1 MKIHLK
7 NLGIGKKIISTLI
20 TLSAFSI
27 IGCGDS
33 ELTSPLG
40 YSNEWEPYEPD
51 VHVHGE
57 DRDTTINAE
66 DTLSSVLFSFLSDI
80 DLDGNGYYHLP
91 IDTTNWQTLHRLTGV
106 ATRDSIGVNVIK
118 FSWHSNHYWTIG
130 DTLGYMVQ
138 TTGSEDLW
146 YIGYDTTYVT
156 WFNGFEVPVVNSAS
170 YSDMHGEVNT
180 MFAPVK
186 SMRGDTVTIGYTYFD
201 DWKLEE
207 TNGEFSIVL
216 D

>member
-1 MKIHLK
+1 MNPLK
-7 NLGIGKKIISTLI
+7 NLDIVRKIISIVI
-20 TLSAFSI
+20 TLSVFSI
-27 IGCGDS
+27 IGCGDTDA
-33 ELTSPLG
+33 TSPLG
-40 YSNEWEPYEPD
+40 YSKEFEPYEPD
-51 VHVHGE
+51 IHIHGE
-57 DRDTTINAE
+57 DRDTTVVTE
-66 DTLSSVLFSFLSDI
+66 DTLSSVLFSLLPDM

-106 ATRDSIGVNVIK
+106 VTRDSVGVNVIK
-118 FSWHSNHYWTIG
+118 ISWYSNHYWLIG
-130 DTLGYMVQ
+130 DTLGYMIQ

-186 SMRGDTVTIGYTYFD
+186 SMRGDTISIGYSYFD

-207 TNGEFSIVL
+207 TVGEFSIVL

>member
-1 MKIHLK
+1 
-7 NLGIGKKIISTLI
+7 
-20 TLSAFSI
+20 
-27 IGCGDS
+27 
-33 ELTSPLG
+33 
-40 YSNEWEPYEPD
+40 